1 MTDHYSTLGVNKN
14 ATPDEIKKAYRKLA
28 MQHHPDRGGNEN
40 KFKEIQDAYAT
51 LSDPNKRA
59 QYDNPPPA
67 GNSQFGGWSNFG
79 GVPPGFED
87 LFAQFGG
94 NPFGFQQRPPQKN
107 KNLNIQ
113 TTISLEDAYNGKDLI
128 ASIMLPSGKE
138 QIVEV
143 KIPKGVQSGTTLR
156 LAGMGDD
163 SHSNLP
169 RGDIHLTVNVT
180 PHPTFQRQGDDLIMN
195 IEIDAIKAILGTT
208 HIIETMSNKKL
219 ELKIN
224 PGTQYGQILSA
235 NGYGMPNMR
244 DPRFVGRL
252 LINVLIKI
260 PTDLNTTQLE
270 KLRSIYEAN

>member
-1 MTDHYSTLGVNKN
+1 
-14 ATPDEIKKAYRKLA
+14 
-28 MQHHPDRGGNEN
+28 
-40 KFKEIQDAYAT
+40 
-51 LSDPNKRA
+51 
-59 QYDNPPPA
+59 
-67 GNSQFGGWSNFG
+67 
-79 GVPPGFED
+79 
-87 LFAQFGG
+87 
-94 NPFGFQQRPPQKN
+94 
-107 KNLNIQ
+107 
-113 TTISLEDAYNGKDLI
+113 
-128 ASIMLPSGKE
+128 
-138 QIVEV
+138 
-143 KIPKGVQSGTTLR
+143 
-156 LAGMGDD
+156 
-163 SHSNLP
+163 
-169 RGDIHLTVNVT
+169 
-180 PHPTFQRQGDDLIMN
+180 MN